1 MGAAIVQI
9 AEWIWSGYELAKR
22 GWFRCVVWHSFVTAR
37 LIFNSVRWRERERE
51 GVCLRLERWLKLKKL
66 EIFGVWA
73 QEYHVILRVV
83 TEAFC
88 LRVSLSFFPL
98 RYAIIKFMNI
108 LCLQQKGSS
117 VCESIFFGLIFIV
130 SWFFFDKY
138 SSFELRVIRSI
149 ERFLYKYFLV
159 LDKLFDRFHSY
170 CYIYTFSLI
179 ASYTKCWHNIDIM
192 LK

>member
-1 MGAAIVQI
+1 M
-9 AEWIWSGYELAKR
+9 
-22 GWFRCVVWHSFVTAR
+22 
-37 LIFNSVRWRERERE
+37 ERERK
-51 GVCLRLERWLKLKKL
+51 GGCLFAAGKVVEVE
-66 EIFGVWA
+66 EIGNFWA
-73 QEYHVILRVV
+73 QEYYVILRVV
-83 TEAFC
+83 TFC

>member
-83 TEAFC
+83 TFC

-117 VCESIFFGLIFIV
+117 VWIDFFRFNIYRIV
-130 SWFFFDKY
+130 IFFDKY

>member
-98 RYAIIKFMNI
+98 RYAIIKFINI

-117 VCESIFFGLIFIV
+117 VWIDFFRFNIYRIV
-130 SWFFFDKY
+130 IFFDKY
-138 SSFELRVIRSI
+138 SSFELRVIWSI